1 MRLRGGG
8 LPLVASLGPSARSLL
23 GAVRRHWR
31 LAPHHWSGA
40 WRRWSNGDCRLEPH
54 LDHCGQRTPAPPWK
68 DRATGTRRRSGLYET
83 PASLEQPCLPG
94 RDRLPFPLV
103 TADPVGQPLP
113 SAVPTYGTTPPVGRE
128 SVPTGCGW
136 PGACNIALVPGKT
149 FLAQGIRG
157 ASRWRSGLYETR
169 GVGKTKEKPCQ
180 VLI

>member
-113 SAVPTYGTTPPVGRE
+113 SAVPTYGTTPP
-128 SVPTGCGW
+128 C
-136 PGACNIALVPGKT
+136 
-149 FLAQGIRG
+149 
-157 ASRWRSGLYETR
+157 RSGVCPDWVRVARSMQHCPCTR
-169 GVGKTKEKPCQ
+169 EDVSCAGYPGRFALAVGL
-180 VLI
+180 V